1 MDLSA
6 AGLREQPFRTHGK
19 PLAVVAFGS
28 HAEAL
33 DVLQETCESPDGL
46 ALIQGPTLS
55 GKSTIVREFVENAPD
70 DCTVAVVNG
79 DGMRTSSLLETLLRQ
94 FGFGVAFDST
104 NESLGMLRVYAQ
116 QQAARHQPPVI
127 IVENAHGLNPSALR
141 VLSEL
146 AELRVRATCA
156 VKLVLMSDRSLRDI
170 IDAPA
175 MGAMS
180 RRLTADLHL
189 RPMSSDEAICYLH
202 AKLSAAGAAVPSFVF
217 PQSICIALWEASGG
231 WPGVLDR
238 LALLALAK
246 AKSLPINAG
255 QIEKPVLPQGTWDSQ
270 VTEPPSG
277 DVDGTLSPPKLF
289 VSENGKTLRELTFD
303 KARLLIGRSEHNDV
317 SIGSRFISRH
327 HMLLVRHGS
336 ATFLMDL
343 NSTNGT
349 FVNSRRVSNHV
360 LIDNDVIN
368 VGNHSI
374 KFSDPHAT
382 QRGSLEGAEF
392 ADTAIMKTL
401 DDMRALLAQENT
413 AVMPAP
419 SENLPTLGDQN
430 SQRP

>member
-19 PLAVVAFGS
+19 PLAVVQLRSYLEAF
-28 HAEAL
+28 E
-33 DVLQETCESPDGL
+33 VLRETCESPTGL

-55 GKSTIVREFVENAPD
+55 GKSTIVREFVENAPE
-70 DCTVAVVNG
+70 DCTVALVNG
-79 DGMRTSSLLETLLRQ
+79 DGMRTGSLLETLLRQ
-94 FGFGVAFDST
+94 FGFSVTFDST
-104 NESLGMLRVYAQ
+104 NESLGMIRVFVQ
-116 QQAARHQPPVI
+116 QQAARHEPPI
-127 IVENAHGLNPSALR
+127 IIIENAHGLNPSALR

-146 AELRVRATCA
+146 AEMRVRATCA

-180 RRLTADLHL
+180 RRLTSDLHL
-189 RPMSSDEAICYLH
+189 RPMSSDEAKTYLH
-202 AKLSAAGAAVPSFVF
+202 AKLSAAGATVPSFVF
-217 PQSICIALWEASGG
+217 PESVCHSLWEASGG

-238 LALLALAK
+238 LALLALAR
-246 AKSLPINAG
+246 AEALPINAG
-255 QIEKPVLPQGTWDSQ
+255 QIEKPVVPQGTWDAQ
-270 VTEPPSG
+270 VYETEAGPVDESIEPPM
-277 DVDGTLSPPKLF
+277 LY
-289 VSENGKTLRELTFD
+289 VSENGNTIRELTFD
-303 KARLLIGRSEHNDV
+303 KPRLLIGRSEHNDV
-317 SIGSRFISRH
+317 SIESRYISRH

-360 LIDNDVIN
+360 LIDNDIIS

-382 QRGSLEGAEF
+382 KRGSLEGAEF
-392 ADTAIMKTL
+392 ADTSIMKTL

-413 AVMPAP
+413 EVMPAP
-419 SENLPTLGDQN
+419 SENVPTLGNQK
-430 SQRP
+430 SQSP